1 MNFHL
6 RGAQLEIQHLTEP
19 LAAFPGF
26 CVSATKPLSVA
37 QLLSGLRTHPG
48 AGQGESPS
56 RSPLKKRNLGPSSV
70 CALRVFRRPAQDTL
84 AQESI
89 PHSGP
94 HVTASPR
101 GAVGVGTLRSS
112 RLGLLPT
119 RNEDNNPY
127 PTRVLQFQLLSVKGF
142 VVPGLKAMLDERTEA
157 VTKVTVV
164 IVS

>member
-6 RGAQLEIQHLTEP
+6 RGARLEIQHLMEP
-19 LAAFPGF
+19 LAASAGF
-26 CVSATKPLSVA
+26 CVSATKPLSV
-37 QLLSGLRTHPG
+37 LSYSQASELTL
-48 AGQGESPS
+48 GQDRGESPS
-56 RSPLKKRNLGPSSV
+56 RSPLKKRNLRLSSV

-101 GAVGVGTLRSS
+101 GTVGVGAPRSS

-142 VVPGLKAMLDERTEA
+142 VAPGLKAVLDERTEA
-157 VTKVTVV
+157 VTEVTVV